1 MIIDDLQAVI
11 NWLLNFFD
19 PLAFKIAFISVVFT
33 FLRYIL
39 NDRRWVRKK
48 TFIPECLFVYSS
60 VYIAVPILEDFN
72 VSPKYYLIIGA
83 AIGWA
88 GFAKIVSFTTAII
101 NQLIDVYLTS
111 KIGAP
116 TKLNP
121 PSRQLEQEKNTQ
133 LTSTTDNDNKPK

>member
-1 MIIDDLQAVI
+1 MVIDEIQTVVD
-11 NWLLNFFD
+11 WLLNFID

-33 FLRYIL
+33 CLRYIL
-39 NDRRWVRKK
+39 NDRKWVKKK

-88 GFAKIVSFTTAII
+88 GFTKIVSFATAII
-101 NQLIDVYLTS
+101 NQVIDVYLTS
-111 KIGAP
+111 KIGTP
-116 TKLNP
+116 SKLNP
-121 PSRQLEQEKNTQ
+121 PRNQLDQSKSTQ
-133 LTSTTDNDNKPK
+133 LTSTTDNDNKTK